1 MTGEYFLH
9 VMFHLQDKMQ
19 RHAKIIEITQRE
31 YMQTVAQNTNTF
43 QFVFYRVR
51 NRLTMQK

>member
-43 QFVFYRVR
+43 QLVF
-51 NRLTMQK
+51 